1 MDQSQYARQLR
12 KARTHLASQCDSL
25 NAWMSE
31 YGRCAIQVAWQRS
44 PYEALV
50 RAIAF
55 QQLHGK
61 AAQSILNRL
70 IAACPKDDFP
80 SPKSITGFTVEQMRS
95 FGFSMAKV
103 ASIHGIAQAAI
114 DGQIPT
120 RAEAEKLDDE
130 ELIAR
135 LIELRGVGRWTV
147 EMLLMFT
154 LGRMDVMPVD
164 DYGVKAG
171 VAHLFELPE
180 LPKKAQMLEL
190 TEHWRPFRSIG
201 AWYMWRLLEAK
212 RVKE

>member
-1 MDQSQYARQLR
+1 MNSVCAKFQ
-12 KARTHLASQCDSL
+12 
-25 NAWMSE
+25 AWHIEFGKCRME
-31 YGRCAIQVAWQRS
+31 VAWQRS

-80 SPKSITGFTVEQMRS
+80 SPKSITGLTVEQMRA
-95 FGFSMAKV
+95 FGFSHAKV

-130 ELIAR
+130 ELIER

-164 DYGVKAG
+164 DFGVKAG

-180 LPKKAQMLEL
+180 MPKKAQMLEL

>member
-1 MDQSQYARQLR
+1 MDQSRYTRQLR
-12 KARTHLASQCDSL
+12 KARTHLASHCDAL
-25 NAWMSE
+25 NSWMSE

-70 IAACPKDDFP
+70 IAACPKEDFP
-80 SPKSITGFTVEQMRS
+80 TPKSITSFSVEQMRA
-95 FGFSMAKV
+95 FGFSQAKV
-103 ASIHGIAQAAI
+103 AAIHGIAQAAI
-114 DGQIPT
+114 DGRIPS
-120 RAEAEKLDDE
+120 RSEAEKLDDE
-130 ELIAR
+130 ELIER

-180 LPKKAQMLEL
+180 MPKKAQMLEL

-201 AWYMWRLLEAK
+201 AWYMWRLLEAT
-212 RVKE
+212 RVK